1 MSVSSPPSS
10 RVSILAFFSATLSST
25 ITISTMF
32 LLYLSHLE
40 LSAADLLQFP
50 LIPHHKMVEERRRK
64 LLEGSTG
71 SNIAKQQIDSLYQG
85 YGTHY
90 IDLWVGTPP
99 QRQTVIVGTGSPKT
113 GFPCSKCYYCGE
125 LYHTDAYFEEELSST
140 YRKFSDCNCTY
151 GECSEETQECYLS
164 TSYAEGSGW
173 FGVESIDTT
182 YAGGPHSRLQPLP
195 GSFSDKDQDDADP
208 LRAKNF
214 AFDHTFACIDATTGL
229 FQTQMADGIMGMDNS
244 PESFWRQAYDHKVID
259 KKAYALCLSRQSTA
273 SKEGTEAGALTMG
286 GYDARL
292 HTSPMVYS
300 NLDPTSTFVMTLKKI
315 YLRAGGGGDSVL
327 ASNPNLNVKAL
338 NVGDV
343 IYEQYK
349 RVTIDSGTTDTYFP
363 LGFSSAFKQL
373 WEELAGV
380 SYHHERMFLTEEKLN
395 NLPTILIQFE
405 GNIDLNSLL
414 NSDPSNV
421 PGLAGNLDPNNPY
434 DIIVAI
440 PPSHYM
446 NGNTNIGYVA
456 RFYVDEMGYT
466 ATIGANTMM
475 GHDVLF
481 DVEEGALGFAE
492 SHCDYTKLEKDVAEE
507 EGGTTG
513 DEVVE
518 ENEEDNTIV
527 ETTHEKKPEKK
538 PYTYVPA
545 DDNQNQK
552 LEGTTNSALPQEK
565 NGIENFDNNDGDKTS
580 SWSGTAFTALT
591 LLLFSGMG
599 YIAYDRFG
607 VRESLARRHGRVST
621 VDEDAG
627 DLQLELQ
634 YVRPIV

>member
-1 MSVSSPPSS
+1 
-10 RVSILAFFSATLSST
+10 
-25 ITISTMF
+25 
-32 LLYLSHLE
+32 
-40 LSAADLLQFP
+40 
-50 LIPHHKMVEERRRK
+50 
-64 LLEGSTG
+64 
-71 SNIAKQQIDSLYQG
+71 
-85 YGTHY
+85 
-90 IDLWVGTPP
+90 
-99 QRQTVIVGTGSPKT
+99 
-113 GFPCSKCYYCGE
+113 
-125 LYHTDAYFEEELSST
+125 
-140 YRKFSDCNCTY
+140 
-151 GECSEETQECYLS
+151 
-164 TSYAEGSGW
+164 
-173 FGVESIDTT
+173 
-182 YAGGPHSRLQPLP
+182 
-195 GSFSDKDQDDADP
+195 
-208 LRAKNF
+208 
-214 AFDHTFACIDATTGL
+214 
-229 FQTQMADGIMGMDNS
+229 
-244 PESFWRQAYDHKVID
+244 
-259 KKAYALCLSRQSTA
+259 
-273 SKEGTEAGALTMG
+273 
-286 GYDARL
+286 
-292 HTSPMVYS
+292 
-300 NLDPTSTFVMTLKKI
+300 
-315 YLRAGGGGDSVL
+315 
-327 ASNPNLNVKAL
+327 
-338 NVGDV
+338 
-343 IYEQYK
+343 
-349 RVTIDSGTTDTYFP
+349 
-363 LGFSSAFKQL
+363 
-373 WEELAGV
+373 
-380 SYHHERMFLTEEKLN
+380 MFLTEEKLN

-446 NGNTNIGYVA
+446 NGNTNFGYVA

-545 DDNQNQK
+545 DDNHNQK

-591 LLLFSGMG
+591 VLLFSGMG

-607 VRESLARRHGRVST
+607 ARESLARRHGRVST

-627 DLQLELQ
+627 DLELELQ